1 VRPDRPIANAS
12 RNATL
17 GSVNFPN
24 FSIVGEERDGLALS
38 WWIRKERYIGQ
49 SALCGGG
56 LAEIADAE
64 R

>member
-1 VRPDRPIANAS
+1 MRPSAPSI
-12 RNATL
+12 
-17 GSVNFPN
+17 FPN